1 MDALQTMSAQTCSW
15 PAKAH
20 DVLRIVIIWQAKVLT
35 NVPDVAVQ
43 PLVQACIVQ
52 AVGVD
57 ENLEM
62 IPFLAA

>member
-1 MDALQTMSAQTCSW
+1 M
-15 PAKAH
+15 
-20 DVLRIVIIWQAKVLT
+20 LRIVIIWQAKVLT